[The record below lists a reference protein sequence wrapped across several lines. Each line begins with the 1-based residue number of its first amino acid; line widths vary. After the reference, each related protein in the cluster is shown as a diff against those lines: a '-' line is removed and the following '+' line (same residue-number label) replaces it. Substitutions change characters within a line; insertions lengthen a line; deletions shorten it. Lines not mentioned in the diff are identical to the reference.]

1 MASDDGFREIQLN
14 GKQLVFLFMATTII
28 AVVIFLCGVMVGRG
42 VRNATTTAGVEPAAS
57 VSAATDLAAVSDTQ
71 GAGKAAAAVPPP
83 TAMPPTPPAEDL
95 SSEARPGSNK
105 APAGTPRQTPAPAA
119 EKPGAGG
126 ASAQKGAA
134 PPASASA
141 ASGLA
146 TAVPSEPPG
155 EGLVVQVAALSEKSQ
170 AEAIVKRLVSKGYA
184 AYLVPPSATGGMFR
198 VRVGKF
204 KERREAEAVVRRLEK
219 EEQFKPWITR

>member
-42 VRNATTTAGVEPAAS
+42 VRNATTTAGGEPAAS
-57 VSAATDLAAVSDTQ
+57 VLPAADLAAAPETQ
-71 GAGKAAAAVPPP
+71 GAAKATAVVPPP
-83 TAMPPTPPAEDL
+83 TAMPPAPPAAE
-95 SSEARPGSNK
+95 SSLEARPGAGK
-105 APAGTPRQTPAPAA
+105 VPAGALRSAPAPAA
-119 EKPGAGG
+119 EKPGVADTAGF
-126 ASAQKGAA
+126 
-134 PPASASA
+134 
-141 ASGLA
+141 
-146 TAVPSEPPG
+146 
-155 EGLVVQVAALSEKSQ
+155 VVQVVALSGKSQ

-184 AYLVPPSATGGMFR
+184 AYLVPPSATGRTFR

-204 KERREAEAVVRRLEK
+204 KSRREAEAVVRRLEK